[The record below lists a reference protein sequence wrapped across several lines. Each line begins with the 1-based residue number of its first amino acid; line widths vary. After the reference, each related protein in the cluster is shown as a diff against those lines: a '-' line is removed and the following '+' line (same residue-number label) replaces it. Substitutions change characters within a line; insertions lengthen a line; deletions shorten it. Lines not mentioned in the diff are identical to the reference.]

1 MQPTVLSV
9 LSLAAACVNT
19 GFAQPP
25 ASATPESATP
35 AATPNKLL
43 SPELA
48 RHLDGASVVEQLR
61 AEAARTMHTI
71 KCDGVRRLL
80 VNTSWL
86 PVIDGRKVYR
96 DKAAQKVL
104 SKAAYEALPEDQ
116 RGSFEALELDEEF
129 FYYTRYGSPLS
140 YARPLDILCKDFGC
154 KDYCFSKK
162 RILDFGYGGIGHLRL
177 LASSGA
183 KVVGVDVDPMLAAL
197 YSEPGDT
204 GEVAG
209 AGISEI
215 KPPNGELTLV
225 TGRWPAEPAAV
236 AAVGKGF
243 DVIISKNVLK
253 NGYIHPAKEV
263 PKQMLVDLGVD
274 DATFLKAIADAL
286 NSDGRFLIYNIC
298 PKQKEDQY
306 LPWADGSCPFSKEA
320 IAAAGLEVLEYN
332 VEDSGEIRRLGK
344 ALMWHE
350 GDTPMDL
357 DNDCFA
363 WYTLIRKP

>member
-1 MQPTVLSV
+1 MQPTALSV
-9 LSLAAACVNT
+9 LSLGAACVSV
-19 GFAQPP
+19 GFAQP
-25 ASATPESATP
+25 ATP
-35 AATPNKLL
+35 AAPEPAKPAATTPKLL

-61 AEAARTMHTI
+61 AEAARTMRTI

-86 PVIDGRKVYR
+86 PVIDSRKVYR
-96 DKAAQKVL
+96 DKAAHKVL
-104 SKAAYEALPEDQ
+104 SKGAYESLPEDQ
-116 RGSFEALELDEEF
+116 RSTFEPLELDEEF
-129 FYYTRYGSPLS
+129 YYYTRYGSPLG
-140 YARPLDILCKDFGC
+140 YARALDILCKELGC

-177 LASSGA
+177 LANSGA

-197 YSEPGDT
+197 YSDPGDT

-209 AGISEI
+209 ASISEV
-215 KPPNGELTLV
+215 KPPNGEVALV
-225 TGRWPAEPAAV
+225 TGRWPAEPAAA

-243 DVIISKNVLK
+243 DIIISKNVLK
-253 NGYIHPAKEV
+253 NGYIHPEKEV

-274 DATFLKAIADAL
+274 DATFLKAVAESL

-306 LPWADGSCPFSKEA
+306 LPWADGKCPFSKEA

-332 VEDSGEIRRLGK
+332 VEDSGEAWARR
-344 ALMWHE
+344 
-350 GDTPMDL
+350 
-357 DNDCFA
+357 
-363 WYTLIRKP
+363 